1 MTLITPE
8 LKRRAQISKG
18 WILPITAIACFGLTE
33 VAARNPNLTESWYS
47 KGIYPFVARVAST
60 ISSVIPLSVDDLFYI
75 ALLLYIPA
83 MIVLL
88 TLRKISFRL
97 AGKLILNI
105 LATGYIA
112 FYLLWGFNYYRE
124 DLNARLNITPQQ
136 PGKQTFLE
144 LTTKLIDQTN
154 RNHCTLE
161 DLSAGK
167 ADSLVEFSYQQLARA
182 LQFEYPMGKRKDKSI
197 TFSHF
202 FAQSGISGYFGPF
215 FNEVHVNKKVLPI
228 EYPVIL
234 AHEKAHQLG
243 VTSEAEANF
252 YAWLVCSQS
261 DSKQLN
267 YAADL
272 YILRHF
278 LRQAYQL
285 KEYPELSA
293 KISPQVKDDFNRI
306 RQHWMELRNEKLDQ
320 AASTVNNA
328 YLKTNKVEAG
338 IQDYSGVVKL
348 VLDFSLDSAFQK
360 SHSFKLP
367 E

>member
-1 MTLITPE
+1 MTK
-8 LKRRAQISKG
+8 LKSRAQIRKG

-33 VAARNPNLTESWYS
+33 LAARNPNLTESWYS
-47 KGIYPFVARVAST
+47 KGIYPFVAQVASS

-75 ALLLYIPA
+75 ALLLCIPV
-83 MIVLL
+83 MIALL
-88 TLRKISFRL
+88 VLRKISFRQ
-97 AGKLILNI
+97 AGKLTLNI

-112 FYLLWGFNYYRE
+112 FYLLWGFNYYRQ
-124 DLNARLNITPQQ
+124 DLNARLNITAQQ
-136 PGKQTFLE
+136 PDKQTFLE
-144 LTTKLIDQTN
+144 LTNKLIDQTN
-154 RNHCTLE
+154 RNHCSLE
-161 DLSAGK
+161 NLSAEK
-167 ADSLVEFSYQQLARA
+167 ADSLVEFSYKQLAPV
-182 LQFEYPMGKRKDKSI
+182 LKFEYPMGKREDKSI

-252 YAWLVCSQS
+252 YAWFVCSQS
-261 DSKQLN
+261 DSKELN
-267 YAADL
+267 YAANL

-278 LRQAYQL
+278 LRQAYPL
-285 KEYPELSA
+285 KEYPELA
-293 KISPQVKDDFNRI
+293 EKISPQVKDDFNRI

-348 VLDFSLDSAFQK
+348 VLDFSLDSAFQQ
-360 SHSFKLP
+360 SHSFMLP

>member
-1 MTLITPE
+1 M
-8 LKRRAQISKG
+8 
-18 WILPITAIACFGLTE
+18 
-33 VAARNPNLTESWYS
+33 
-47 KGIYPFVARVAST
+47 YPFVARIASN
-60 ISSVIPLSVDDLFYI
+60 ISSVIPLSVDDLFYS
-75 ALLLYIPA
+75 ALLLCIPV

-88 TLRKISFRL
+88 ILRKISFRR

-105 LATGYIA
+105 LAAGYIA

-136 PGKQTFLE
+136 ADKQTFLE

-154 RNHCTLE
+154 RNYCSLE
-161 DLSAGK
+161 NLFPEK
-167 ADSLVEFSYQQLARA
+167 ADSLVEFSYQQLARV

-215 FNEVHVNKKVLPI
+215 FNEVHVNKKVLSI

-261 DSKQLN
+261 DSQQLN

-278 LRQAYQL
+278 LRQAYPL

-338 IQDYSGVVKL
+338 IQDYNGVVKL
-348 VLDFSLDSAFQK
+348 VLDFSLDNAFQK
-360 SHSFKLP
+360 KYSFRFP